1 MVKLAIGREVILVK
15 RLMLALLLL
24 AFVQPAYADD
34 HDDEKSDFEFDYVG
48 LVQVQAA
55 PLTGA
60 DNLIQDGDLAEE
72 PGFRLRRA
80 RFGLKGKA
88 WNLMDFE
95 ISTQADVYGIDLL
108 DAWIGYRLGTEVGF
122 TLGAKKVPFSRF
134 ALMGSGKGALIERPM
149 GTTAMAPGRQLG
161 LTVEGDVADG
171 AFGYAMGV
179 YNGFERRTNF
189 FEGYAYGS
197 ALLGNRLTRLATVL
211 RLTSEPLGK
220 IGHTMADLKG
230 GDFRLGVGASGFYN
244 DGTTTTTYGWE
255 ADVHVKVAGFHL
267 AAEYTQDHASPVQ
280 KPTTSLTVP
289 AEIGR
294 SALAAEMGYMILPT
308 QLGVTVR
315 GELVDDNDTDE
326 NNGDVLVIAGGV
338 QYYWYETGLRVGLDY
353 IHRQELHGQN
363 LDNDTLVFQFQLE
376 L

>member
-1 MVKLAIGREVILVK
+1 LK
-15 RLMLALLLL
+15 RLTIALLVSLFSL
-24 AFVQPAYADD
+24 PAFADG
-34 HDDEKSDFEFDYVG
+34 HDETSDFEFDYVG

-55 PLTGA
+55 PWVGE

-88 WNLMDFE
+88 WSLMDFE

-108 DAWIGYRLGTEVGF
+108 DAWIGYRLGSEIGF
-122 TLGAKKVPFSRF
+122 TVGAKKVPFSRF

-161 LTVEGDVADG
+161 LTIEGDIADG
-171 AFGYAMGV
+171 AFGYALGV

-189 FEGYAYGS
+189 FEGYAHGA

-211 RLTSEPLGK
+211 RLTTEPLGTL
-220 IGHTMADLKG
+220 GSTMADIEG
-230 GDFRLGVGASGFYN
+230 GDFRVGMGASGFYN
-244 DGTTTTTYGWE
+244 GGTTTTTYGWE
-255 ADVHVKVAGFHL
+255 VDLHMKVAGFHL
-267 AAEYTQDHASPVQ
+267 AAEYTQDHAAPVE

-294 SALAAEMGYMILPT
+294 SALAAELGYMILPA
-308 QLGVTVR
+308 QLGLTVR
-315 GELVDDNDTDE
+315 GEMIDDNDGE
-326 NNGDVLVIAGGV
+326 ESNGDVLVIAGGI
-338 QYYWYETGLRVGLDY
+338 QYYWHQTGLRAGLDF
-353 IHRQELHGQN
+353 IHREELKGQAR
-363 LDNDTLVFQFQLE
+363 DNDSLVLQLQLE